1 MVPPFEDLEP
11 DATLWWDDDL
21 PPELSGKLF
30 IGLYDLSRCFCY
42 AELGF
47 WLPARFYPEL
57 LF

>member
-1 MVPPFEDLEP
+1 MAFLEDFEPEAL
-11 DATLWWDDDL
+11 LWTYEDL

-30 IGLYDLSRCFCY
+30 IGLCDLNLCFCC

-57 LF
+57 LL